1 MSSKPLVI
9 ATRRSALALW
19 QAEHVA
25 ERLRAAT
32 GRQVEL
38 LKLVT
43 TGDKILDVPLARV
56 GGKGL
61 FVKEIEEALLDGR
74 ADLAVHSL
82 KDVPT
87 IFPPGL
93 VLGAITE
100 REDPR
105 DALCAPRHG
114 TLDALPRGARVGT
127 SSLRRRAQLL
137 ASRPDLE
144 IVDVR
149 GNVQTRLSKTEGD
162 VDAVVL
168 AYAGLKRLGLGDR
181 ATEILPTERS
191 LPAIGQGALAIE
203 IRDGD
208 REMIA
213 AMEAL
218 EDPATRAA
226 VTAERALLA
235 TLEGGCQVPI
245 AGHATVEG
253 DRVRLQGL
261 VASLDGSEVLRVVEE
276 GAVGDAHDLGVRAAR
291 RLEDLGAR
299 KILDAIEGMT
309 VGRPH

>member
-1 MSSKPLVI
+1 MNRPLVI

-25 ERLRAAT
+25 ERLREAT

-38 LKLVT
+38 LTLVT

-87 IFPPGL
+87 FFPPGL

-114 TLDALPRGARVGT
+114 ALDALPSGARVGT

-137 ASRPDLE
+137 ALRPDLE
-144 IVDVR
+144 VVDVR
-149 GNVQTRLSKTEGD
+149 GNVQTRLSKTDGD
-162 VDAVVL
+162 VDAVIL
-168 AYAGLKRLGLGDR
+168 AYAGLKRLGLQER
-181 ATEILPTERS
+181 VTEVLPIARS

-203 IRDGD
+203 IREGD
-208 REMIA
+208 AEMIE
-213 AMEAL
+213 AMRAL
-218 EDPATRAA
+218 EHDATRAA

-253 DRVRLQGL
+253 DRVSLQGL
-261 VASLDGSEVLRVVEE
+261 VASLEGATVLRVTEE
-276 GAVGDAHDLGVRAAR
+276 GPVAEAEAIGVRAAR
-291 RLEDLGAR
+291 RLEELGAR
-299 KILDAIEGMT
+299 KILDAIEGMS

>member
-1 MSSKPLVI
+1 M
-9 ATRRSALALW
+9 W

-32 GRQVEL
+32 GREVEL
-38 LKLVT
+38 LPLVT
-43 TGDKILDVPLARV
+43 TGDKILDVPLAKV

-87 IFPPGL
+87 VFPPGL

-105 DALCAPRHG
+105 DALCAPRHR
-114 TLDALPRGARVGT
+114 TLDALPQGARVGT

-137 ASRPDLE
+137 AVRPDLE
-144 IVDVR
+144 VVDVR
-149 GNVQTRLSKTEGD
+149 GNVQTRLSKTDAD
-162 VDAVVL
+162 VDAVIL
-168 AYAGLKRLGLGDR
+168 AYAGLRRLALGDR
-181 ATEILPTERS
+181 ATEVLDVDRS

-208 REMIA
+208 AETADAIRT
-213 AMEAL
+213 L
-218 EDPATRAA
+218 EHPATRAA
-226 VTAERALLA
+226 TTAERALLA
-235 TLEGGCQVPI
+235 ALEGGCQVPI
-245 AGHATVEG
+245 AGHATVAG
-253 DRVRLQGL
+253 DDVALRGL
-261 VASLDGSEVLRVVEE
+261 VASIDGTTVLRVEE
-276 GAVGDAHDLGVRAAR
+276 KGRVADAEAIGRRAAE
-291 RLEDLGAR
+291 RLEAMGAR
-299 KILDAIEGMT
+299 KILDAIVGMT